1 MGSTV
6 NVVEEI
12 RLSGLAA
19 LAALATAKGSVK
31 RSAVQGGPLK
41 NIDGLVE
48 GGVDFWPHLP
58 TDPRSP

>member
-12 RLSGLAA
+12 GLST

-31 RSAVQGGPLK
+31 RSTVQGGPLK
-41 NIDGLVE
+41 SIDGLIE
-48 GGVDFWPHLP
+48 GGVV
-58 TDPRSP
+58 SVGA